1 MSVKIFDKA
10 QNKWVI
16 FPGSIGAPGRSAYEL
31 AVQQG
36 YKGTLDEWLKSI
48 KGADGRDAY
57 TIAVEGGYKGTEEEY
72 NNALTIAPVAVDKIN
87 NADTT
92 PTKDSTNLVLSGG
105 VKDAIDSL
113 NSDFNADLATI
124 SSSITNLSDEI
135 DNIINVEIG
144 DQLKASIIDN
154 LTSSDTEK
162 ALSARQ
168 GKVLKEL
175 IDNLG
180 NSDPLLS
187 QSDITSQ
194 MQILKQYEAQLAQ
207 LQKKGTL
214 QTDLIWDDIDKE
226 MSSLTESQKA
236 RFFEDQEYSEIT
248 ASLQQMVQVE
258 LLNLVK
264 AKIESNSEGKDLL
277 QRQLKL
283 VKKLKN
289 KIVEETDNEMAIFKK
304 FREFSK
310 DNPGLTYEEFIKQ

>member
-1 MSVKIFDKA
+1 M
-10 QNKWVI
+10 
-16 FPGSIGAPGRSAYEL
+16 Y
-31 AVQQG
+31 
-36 YKGTLDEWLKSI
+36 
-48 KGADGRDAY
+48 
-57 TIAVEGGYKGTEEEY
+57 
-72 NNALTIAPVAVDKIN
+72 PVNQV
-87 NADTT
+87 
-92 PTKDSTNLVLSGG
+92 
-105 VKDAIDSL
+105 
-113 NSDFNADLATI
+113 F
-124 SSSITNLSDEI
+124 
-135 DNIINVEIG
+135 
-144 DQLKASIIDN
+144 
-154 LTSSDTEK
+154 
-162 ALSARQ
+162 
-168 GKVLKEL
+168 
-175 IDNLG
+175 LG
-180 NSDPLLS
+180 NSDHLLS

-310 DNPGLTYEEFIKQ
+310 DNPGLTYEEFIKQWRST